1 MLSSLFRIEDLDLER
16 TLALLNLEITPP
28 SRRCLIRVTK
38 NSGISNYE
46 KQVGLRVKI
55 CGITQA
61 DQGRAIAHL
70 GATAL
75 GFICVADTP
84 RYVAPQQI
92 RVIVDQLPKDLT
104 TGEPIDRVGVFLDAS
119 LLEICQTVAIA
130 GLNSVQLHGSESPEF
145 CHKLRLALPDVEII
159 KALRIKVPEALNQA
173 DLYQDWVDALL
184 LDAYHPTLSGGTGE
198 TLNWSTLRSFRPT
211 CHWLLAGGLNSEN
224 VLDALKA
231 TTPDGIDLSS
241 GVENAPGDKNLEQ
254 VAKLFEQL
262 RLAIVN

>member
-1 MLSSLFRIEDLDLER
+1 MS
-16 TLALLNLEITPP
+16 
-28 SRRCLIRVTK
+28 
-38 NSGISNYE
+38 
-46 KQVGLRVKI
+46 LRVKI

-75 GFICVADTP
+75 GFICVAGTP
-84 RYVAPQQI
+84 RYVSPQQI
-92 RVIVDQLPKDLT
+92 RAMVDQLPKDLT
-104 TGEPIDRVGVFLDAS
+104 TGEPIDRVGVFLNAS

-145 CHKLRLALPDVEII
+145 CHKLRIALPDVELI
-159 KALRIKVPEALNQA
+159 KALRIKDPKALSQA
-173 DLYQDWVDALL
+173 DFYQGCVDALL

-211 CHWLLAGGLNSEN
+211 YPWLLAGGLNSEN
-224 VLDALKA
+224 VLDALEA
-231 TTPDGIDLSS
+231 STPDGIDLSS

-262 RLAIVN
+262 RFTL